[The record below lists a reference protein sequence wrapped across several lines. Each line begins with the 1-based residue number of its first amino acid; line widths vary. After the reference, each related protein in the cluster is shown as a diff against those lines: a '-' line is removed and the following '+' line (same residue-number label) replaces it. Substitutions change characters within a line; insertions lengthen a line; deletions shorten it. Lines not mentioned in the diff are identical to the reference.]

1 MKEFN
6 IEEAW
11 AQLNGLLKTP
21 IYYDKEKQV
30 LYYGGIYNKDDARY
44 YVATVDYLH
53 LPEVS
58 DKNVITFS
66 KAVPWSSV
74 TLVDIYTLATGI
86 GIQVGEIDLRL
97 DYSHITKQ
105 AIYEAATRARIKQQ
119 WARHPRAVIGPPTP
133 PNTEGK

>member
-11 AQLNGLLKTP
+11 AQLNGLLKAP
-21 IYYDKEKQV
+21 IYYDKTKQV
-30 LYYGGIYNKDDARY
+30 LYYGGLCNKDDARY

-58 DKNVITFS
+58 DENVITFS
-66 KAVPWSSV
+66 EAVPWNDV

-97 DYSHITKQ
+97 DYSQITKQ

-119 WARHPRAVIGPPTP
+119 CARHPRTITEPSTP
-133 PNTEGK
+133 PNTEDK